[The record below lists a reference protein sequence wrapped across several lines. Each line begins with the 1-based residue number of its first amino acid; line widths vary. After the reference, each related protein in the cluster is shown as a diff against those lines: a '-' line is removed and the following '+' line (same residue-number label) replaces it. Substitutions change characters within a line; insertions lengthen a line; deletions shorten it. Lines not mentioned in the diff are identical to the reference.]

1 MARPTRRRGNLPA
14 EATSFVGR
22 RRELAELRKKLATVR
37 LVTLVGPGGVGKTR
51 LSVRIGTDLARA
63 FPDGAWLVELAD
75 VRDPGLVDNAVLAG
89 LDLRDQAA
97 TQPRALLLDHLR
109 DRKLLLVVDNCEH
122 LLDAA
127 ALLVT
132 DVLEVA
138 PGVRVVATS
147 REPLSI
153 TGEHVIPI
161 PPLELPRAQG
171 DESLGQLRLNES
183 IELFTERAAAAAG
196 RFELTAS
203 NRAAVVDVCR
213 RLDGLPLAIELAA
226 VRTRVLSV
234 EQIDDRLADRF
245 GLLTGGSRA
254 ALPRHQTLRTAIE
267 WSHDLL
273 GREERILF
281 RRLSAFAGRFTL
293 DDVAP
298 VCGVDD
304 VPPATVLDALSSLV
318 DKSLVLKE
326 DVQGIAC
333 YRLHESMR
341 EFAGLKTREAGEEEA
356 AELRCIDHYVSEGRR
371 NAAQARFRLVAWLG
385 WMDVEIDNI
394 RWVLR
399 RCALR
404 GDAGRGTGLA
414 VDVGW
419 YWVTRSMTEGVRWL
433 DELLAMGPGDAV
445 SYAGGLFMRGFLA
458 MLQVDP
464 IAARPLLE
472 QAAHAQREAG
482 RPGPLVNALAMASIA
497 AHMTGDRASARLLRD
512 EAQHVAAGLEG
523 VEARV
528 AVLQALAFDG
538 FFGGD
543 LAAVAAA
550 SSEGA
555 RLSRESGDLY
565 ALDTWLMNLGIA
577 ALIAGRTDEAKALFA
592 EALPIARMIDDR
604 VSQFHLL
611 DASAC
616 LAAGSGQ
623 ARLAAQLLGAAAT
636 VGAGAGARVMPF
648 LAPLVEQAESSA
660 IAALGRPRF
669 DAAFLAGSRLERDAA
684 VRLALGESGDV
695 AVQAA
700 KGTRRRPA
708 LEARGGGRPAGCRRA
723 EQQGDRSAPVHL
735 RAHRRQPR
743 PRHPE
748 QAGVRLARANRR
760 LGGRE
765 RVVVPAGRPQEIA
778 ARRAAA
784 GPPRR
789 RLATRSRIP
798 AMSRLPAR
806 PHAGGHGR

>member
-22 RRELAELRKKLATVR
+22 RRELAELRKKLASVR

-51 LSVRIGTDLARA
+51 LAVRIGTDLARA

-75 VRDPGLVDNAVLAG
+75 VRDPDLVGNAFLAA

-97 TQPRALLLDHLR
+97 TEPRALLLSHLR
-109 DRKLLLVVDNCEH
+109 DRKLLLLVDNCEH

-127 ALLVT
+127 AQLVA
-132 DVLEVA
+132 DILEAA

-153 TGEHVIPI
+153 AGEHVVPI

-171 DESLGQLRLNES
+171 DETLDQLRLNES
-183 IELFTERAAAAAG
+183 VELFTERAAAAAG
-196 RFELTAS
+196 GFELTTS
-203 NRAAVVDVCR
+203 NRMAVVDVCR

-273 GREERILF
+273 RPEERALF

-293 DDVAP
+293 DDVGS
-298 VCGVDD
+298 VCAFDD
-304 VPPATVLDALSSLV
+304 VPPANVLDVLSSLV
-318 DKSLVLKE
+318 DKSLVLRD

-341 EFAGLKTREAGEEEA
+341 EFAGLRTREAGEEEA
-356 AELRCIDHYVSEGRR
+356 VELRCVGHYVAEGRR

-404 GDAGRGTGLA
+404 GDAERGTGLA

-419 YWVTRSMTEGVRWL
+419 YWITRSMTEGVRWL

-445 SYAGGLFMRGFLA
+445 LYAGGLFMRGFIAL
-458 MLQVDP
+458 LQVDP
-464 IAARPLLE
+464 VTARPLLE
-472 QAAHAQREAG
+472 QAAQAQREAG

-497 AHMTGDRASARLLRD
+497 AHMTGDPVSARLLRD
-512 EAQHVAAGLEG
+512 EAQHVAVGLEG
-523 VEARV
+523 VEARI

-577 ALIAGRTDEAKALFA
+577 ALIAGRPDEAKPLFA
-592 EALPIARMIDDR
+592 EALPIARVIDDR

-616 LAAGSGQ
+616 LAGGSGQ
-623 ARLAAQLLGAAAT
+623 ARLAAQLLGAGAT
-636 VGAGAGARVMPF
+636 VGAGAGARLMPF
-648 LAPLVEQAESSA
+648 LAPLVAQAEAHA

-669 DAAFLAGSRLERDAA
+669 DAAFLAGSRLDRDAA
-684 VRLALGESGDV
+684 VRLALGESGE
-695 AVQAA
+695 AVV
-700 KGTRRRPA
+700 T
-708 LEARGGGRPAGCRRA
+708 
-723 EQQGDRSAPVHL
+723 AP
-735 RAHRRQPR
+735 
-743 PRHPE
+743 
-748 QAGVRLARANRR
+748 
-760 LGGRE
+760 E
-765 RVVVPAGRPQEIA
+765 RVGAGLLSKREEEVARLVADGLSNKEIGARLFISEHTVDSHIRAILNKLGVDSRARIA
-778 ARRAAA
+778 AWVVA
-784 GPPRR
+784 
-789 RLATRSRIP
+789 SE
-798 AMSRLPAR
+798 
-806 PHAGGHGR
+806 